1 METNNIKNI
10 LADIDL
16 RQNLIKLKNS
26 MTAQDT
32 LSGQIVDKLV
42 ECLHNE
48 DPKVRKN
55 AALLLGYTKD
65 PQMASLLLEEYKKEE
80 KDFVKDAYLKG
91 MSHYD
96 CKPYIKQLQEIQSDL
111 MNSELV
117 DSKHIKAQL
126 KVLNP
131 MIRTYSY
138 HKKKSIRLLHKEV
151 DVILTTLP
159 YYQYTLFEYVKH
171 LRYKPVGQ
179 GVLVRTNAIY
189 DLLGLR
195 NYREMIFPLSNCS
208 SLDQDG
214 EVIGQRIAQSNIMD
228 ILHRLY
234 DAEGCFYYRLVDQMR
249 EKKPDV
255 INDIVKVLVEKMPVD
270 LQNVTADYDIEI
282 IIRELRPGRVN
293 VYLKLS
299 SLDNPRFNYRREIIS
314 NSMQPYVAATLMEV
328 AKPYMELHSR
338 VLDPFCGSGVTLI
351 ERCMIKPVKF
361 AMGLDIYGEGLE
373 AAKKNAIA
381 ANQPIHF
388 INKDANRFVNNEMFD
403 EIFTD
408 MPTYAQMK
416 DTRALKNLYDNFFK
430 RIYRHVLPG
439 GYVFLYTTEI
449 SLVEK
454 NLRLN
459 EDYLTLI
466 EHYDVPRGKNMAYFF
481 IIQVNK

>member
-1 METNNIKNI
+1 MEKNVVKNI

-16 RQNLIKLKNS
+16 RQNLIKLKGS
-26 MTAQDT
+26 MTAVDT
-32 LSGQIVDKLV
+32 LDGPIVEKLCD
-42 ECLHNE
+42 CLSHE

-55 AALLLGYTKD
+55 AALLLGYTKNLKNQGYNVILAANGKEGLEKIETND
-65 PQMASLLLEEYKKEE
+65 IHLAIVDITMMASVLLDAYKNEE

-96 CKPYIKQLQEIQSDL
+96 CKPYIKELQEIQNEL
-111 MNSELV
+111 MNSEVV

-131 MIRTYSY
+131 MIRSYSY

-159 YYQYTLFEYVKH
+159 YYQYTLFEQVKH

-179 GVLVRTNAIY
+179 GVLVRTKAIY

-195 NYREMIFPLSNCS
+195 NYREMIFPLSGCS
-208 SLDQDG
+208 GL
-214 EVIGQRIAQSNIMD
+214 A
-228 ILHRLY
+228 L
-234 DAEGCFYYRLVDQMR
+234 DQMR
-249 EKKPDV
+249 EKKSAV
-255 INDIVKVLVEKMPVD
+255 INDVVQELIEEMPSH
-270 LQNVTADYDIEI
+270 LQNVTSDYDIEI
-282 IIRELRPGRVN
+282 LIRELKPGTVN

-299 SLDNPRFNYRREIIS
+299 SLDNPRFNYRCEIIS

-328 AKPYMELHSR
+328 AKPYMGMHSR

-351 ERCMIKPVKF
+351 ERCMAKPVKF

-381 ANQPIHF
+381 ANQAIHF
-388 INKDANRFVNNEMFD
+388 VNKDANRFVNNEMFD

-430 RIYRHVLPG
+430 RIHRHVLPE
-439 GYVFLYTTEI
+439 GYVFIYTTEI

-459 EDYLTLI
+459 SDYLTLI
-466 EHYDVPRGKNMAYFF
+466 EHYDVPRGKTMAYFF